1 MITKSKG
8 LVIELESENEVNVFW
23 NIVAFALDLHN
34 ERTEKGESC
43 MTKEELQMAH
53 WLYDVTKEKQ

>member
-8 LVIELESENEVNVFW
+8 LSIELENGDEVDIFW

-34 ERTEKGESC
+34 ERTKNGQSF

-53 WLYDVTKEKQ
+53 WLYDATTETR